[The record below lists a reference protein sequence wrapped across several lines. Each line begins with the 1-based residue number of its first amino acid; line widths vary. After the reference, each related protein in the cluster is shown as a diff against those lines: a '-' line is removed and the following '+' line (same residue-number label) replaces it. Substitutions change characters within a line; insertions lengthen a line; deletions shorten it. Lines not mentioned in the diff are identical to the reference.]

1 MKTDNLPYLFN
12 PQTVAVVGA
21 SRNPNSIGREI
32 LKNILDLNFQGRVY
46 PVNPN
51 AYSVN
56 SLRCYESLS
65 AIPDTIDLVI
75 VVVPA
80 SLVKEVML
88 EAVKVGAKAAVIIT
102 AGFKEIGGKG
112 VELEAEIHEI
122 AKSGNIRV
130 VGPNCM
136 GILNGHEPYLNATF
150 APVKPLPGEIGFISQ
165 SGALGVVVMKYA
177 TQLKLGFSKFV
188 SLGNKMDVNANHM
201 LEHFMNDDNTK
212 IILGYLESFSDPGN
226 FAYVA
231 RRASKQKP
239 ILIVKSGRT
248 PQGARAASSHTGALA
263 GQEHVVSAAM
273 KGSGIIRV
281 NSVKE
286 LFDSAIGFL
295 KAPLPK
301 GKRVAILTNSG
312 GPGTLATDT
321 LISLGME
328 LAEFEKETVEK
339 LKKVIPPEASPN
351 NPVDLIAS
359 ANAKRYQE
367 TLKILLEDENV
378 DSVLLIFVPPLM
390 IQAIEVAQAV
400 NPIIKQSDK
409 PVLGCFMGRD
419 VIRESDLDVDFPIFD
434 FPESAARVL
443 KDMYTYYNWKTAPI
457 EEMEVLVK
465 GKAVKEKVSKILSTG
480 EKGKLLDPQL
490 TQKILEL
497 YGLRFP
503 ESKIVFSSDE
513 LLAEAKRIGFPIV
526 AKIASSKIEHKTDAG
541 GVVLDIRNFEELIDA
556 WLQIQKVY
564 DKFKIDEKERGVLVQ
579 RYYQSGIE
587 LAMGSTF
594 DKQFGNVLMI
604 GSGGILIELLKDV
617 VFRLAPITRSDAES
631 MIQQLRGY
639 PLLLGFR
646 GEPAADIDAL
656 VDALLRVNQL
666 IVDHPEI
673 KELDIN
679 PILALPKGI
688 PPVILDARI
697 TL

>member
-1 MKTDNLPYLFN
+1 MTDNIHYLFN
-12 PQTVAVVGA
+12 PRTVAIVGA

-32 LKNILDLNFQGRVY
+32 LKNILELNFEGRVY

-65 AIPDTIDLVI
+65 AIPDQIDLAI
-75 VVVPA
+75 IVVPA
-80 SLVKEVML
+80 KYVKEVME
-88 EAVKVGAKAAVIIT
+88 EAVSLGVKAAVIIT
-102 AGFKEIGGKG
+102 AGFKEIGEKG
-112 VELEAEIHEI
+112 AQLEAEIAEI
-122 AKSGNIRV
+122 ARKGGMRV

-136 GILNGHEPYLNATF
+136 GILNGHAPYLNATF
-150 APVKPLPGEIGFISQ
+150 APVKPLPGNIGFISQ
-165 SGALGVVVMKYA
+165 SGALGVVIMKYA

-201 LEHFMNDDNTK
+201 LQLFMNDDDTK
-212 IILGYLESFSDPGN
+212 VILGYLEAFSDPGN
-226 FAYVA
+226 FSSVA
-231 RRASKQKP
+231 RAASKKKP
-239 ILIVKSGRT
+239 ILMVKSGRT

-263 GQEHVVSAAM
+263 GQEYVVSAAM

-328 LAEFEKETVEK
+328 IAELTESTLEK
-339 LKKVIPPEASPN
+339 LRKVIPPEASPL

-359 ANAKRYQE
+359 ANAERYKE

-378 DSVLLIFVPPLM
+378 DSVILIFVPPLM
-390 IQAIEVAQAV
+390 IQAMEVAQAV
-400 NPIIKQSDK
+400 NPIIKASEK

-419 VIRESDLDVDFPIFD
+419 IIRESDLDVDFPIFD

-443 KDMYTYYNWKTAPI
+443 KDMYTYYQWRETPI
-457 EEMEVLVK
+457 EEPVRLVK
-465 GKAVKEKVSKILSTG
+465 DQKSIKRVATLLKKGNPG
-480 EKGKLLDPQL
+480 ELLDPRF
-490 TQKILEL
+490 TQEIFEL

-503 ESKIVFSSDE
+503 ETKIVYTSDD
-513 LLAEAKRIGFPIV
+513 LLAEAKKIGFPVVVKV
-526 AKIASSKIEHKTDAG
+526 ASPKIEHKTDAG
-541 GVVLDIRNFEELIDA
+541 GVFLDIRNFEELIDA
-556 WLQIQKVY
+556 WLSIQDVY
-564 DKFKIDEKERGVLVQ
+564 DRNKVPEEDRPVMVQKF
-579 RYYQSGIE
+579 YQSGVE

-594 DKQFGNVLMI
+594 DRQFGNVLMI

-617 VFRLAPITRSDAES
+617 VFRLAPISRRDAEE
-631 MIQQLRGY
+631 MITQIRGY

-646 GEPAADIDAL
+646 GEPPSDIEAL
-656 VDALLRVNQL
+656 IDALLRVNQL
-666 IVDHPEI
+666 VVDHPQI
-673 KELDIN
+673 KEIDIN
-679 PILALPKGI
+679 PILALPKGQK
-688 PPVILDARI
+688 PVILDARI